1 MAVRTNPN
9 LIDDLER
16 YGAHDVAKCYQCGN
30 CTAACTHS
38 DNSHMLPRKPIRYL
52 QVGLEK
58 PLRSA
63 LEPWLCY
70 YCGECSEQCPRGAE
84 PGETMMGIRRWLT
97 AQYDFTGISK
107 LLYRSWEAELA
118 AILAL
123 ALLTGVGF
131 FSFGFLRGG
140 GNLSVY
146 DGPGAFLPAH
156 DIHIFDWTMG
166 IILGVLLA
174 INCLRMWFFTMRSVQ
189 APPVSLSLY
198 VRHLFTVPLHFFT
211 QKSFRDCNHK
221 RPWAMHF
228 VLMLSYLTMLI
239 LIMLFLKDM
248 QSGPQVNWYAHTFG
262 YLSAIGLVGTSI
274 LAVRGRLK
282 KDEAYHKHSH
292 ESDWIFLI
300 LILFV
305 SITGILQHILHRAG
319 LPMAANITYV
329 VHLMGVVPMLGL
341 EVPFSKWSHLAYR
354 PLAIYFA
361 QLQQA
366 ARAERAVPLGEL
378 AEPAA

>member
-16 YGAHDVAKCYQCGN
+16 FGARDVAKCYQCGN

-166 IILGVLLA
+166 AILGVLLA
-174 INCLRMWFFTMRSVQ
+174 INCLRMWFFTMRSEQ
-189 APPVSLSLY
+189 ALPVSLSLY

-221 RPWAMHF
+221 RPWITHF

-248 QSGPQVNWYAHTFG
+248 LLVTGPVTRNMADAVKATYEAVPTPKLVVAVGACGCSGGIFAGSHAVVGAVDALIPVDG
-262 YLSAIGLVGTSI
+262 YIPGCPPTPSMLV
-274 LAVRGRLK
+274 
-282 KDEAYHKHSH
+282 
-292 ESDWIFLI
+292 
-300 LILFV
+300 
-305 SITGILQHILHRAG
+305 TGIL
-319 LPMAANITYV
+319 
-329 VHLMGVVPMLGL
+329 
-341 EVPFSKWSHLAYR
+341 EVLR
-354 PLAIYFA
+354 
-361 QLQQA
+361 A
-366 ARAERAVPLGEL
+366 ARAK
-378 AEPAA
+378 